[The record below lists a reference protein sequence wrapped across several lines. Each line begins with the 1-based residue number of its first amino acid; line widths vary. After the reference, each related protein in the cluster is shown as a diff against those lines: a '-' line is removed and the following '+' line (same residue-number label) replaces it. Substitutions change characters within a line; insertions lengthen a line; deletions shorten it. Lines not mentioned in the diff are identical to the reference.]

1 MLQKQ
6 IRAEMTD
13 AMKAR
18 EEVKLRVLRG
28 LVAAFTNELVAKK
41 RKPDEEL
48 TDEEVLV
55 VIKRAV
61 KQRQD
66 SIEQFKK
73 GGREDLVETEEEELQ
88 VLQLYMPETM
98 GVDEIRKVAEAKK
111 AELKIDDKAKMGML
125 MGAVMSELKNNADG
139 NLVKKVVESMFG

>member
-1 MLQKQ
+1 
-6 IRAEMTD
+6 MTD